1 MKTCPYCGKALHPDA
16 AYCDGCG
23 NAVAT
28 MVPAADR
35 GKEALDSLCRFM
47 KFERL
52 AYKILGIVMLVLGCV
67 YVGLMLVVGLV
78 VLVGGEGMGMFTGF
92 MGFVY
97 MGFVYG
103 GVFLAVGIVN
113 LVLKKKV
120 SALMDTCYSNPSAAI
135 RRCGSVGT
143 IVLAAF
149 FNEIALIFV
158 IINFVKTKTNRG
170 ILAQYTNNY

>member
-35 GKEALDSLCRFM
+35 GKEALDSLYRFM

-52 AYKILGIVMLVLGCV
+52 AYKIAGIVMLVLGCV
-67 YVGLMLVVGLV
+67 YVGLMLVVGIIV
-78 VLVGGEGMGMFTGF
+78 MAGGEGMGMFVGV
-92 MGFVY
+92 MGFI
-97 MGFVYG
+97 YG
-103 GVFLAVGIVN
+103 GIFLAVGIVN

-120 SALMDTCYSNPSAAI
+120 SALMDTLYSNPADAI